1 MEKKTPDISGL
12 QKASAIPQKTEHV
25 LPTFQDLISD
35 VEVAGK
41 SEALNS
47 LLMALPPEKWLKK
60 HPFISNYIYLPIDK
74 VEYLL
79 RKIFKTYRI
88 EVLREGTAFNGVY
101 VVVRVHYM
109 NPATGEMEFH
119 DGIGAQQLQTKSGTS
134 PADLLNINS
143 GAISM
148 AFPIAKTMAVKDACD
163 HFGKLFGCDL
173 NRKDTLEFKPD
184 TDLIESSQ
192 VYELK
197 KLYVTAKLTDEEK
210 KDALR
215 IIDGN
220 ETASFPKLLK
230 LLNSKQT
237 QS

>member
-1 MEKKTPDISGL
+1 METPNISGL
-12 QKASAIPQKTEHV
+12 QRVHV
-25 LPTFQDLISD
+25 LPTLQELFSEV

-41 SEALNS
+41 SEALNAI
-47 LLMALPPEKWLKK
+47 LGANPPEKWIKV
-60 HPFISNYIYLPIDK
+60 HPFIKNYTYLPIDK

-148 AFPIAKTMAVKDACD
+148 AFPIAKSMAVKDACD
-163 HFGKLFGCDL
+163 HFGKIFGCDL
-173 NRKDTLEFKPD
+173 NRKDTLQFQVD
-184 TDLIESSQ
+184 TELIDRMQLE
-192 VYELK
+192 EIK
-197 KLYVTAKLTDEEK
+197 RLYATAKNLSPQDEADYK
-210 KDALR
+210 R
-215 IIDGN
+215 ITKEN
-220 ETASFPKLLK
+220 ELETASFPKLLK
-230 LLNSKQT
+230 LLNSKQNA
-237 QS
+237 